1 MKMKICE
8 SKTLFVFAWAIL
20 ICLFLV
26 SFADAQQRT
35 AKRKTTRRAAVRPT
49 TAILVPLPLPQTEP
63 EIVSR
68 AADDDAS
75 QNQIIVTASPE
86 ENAPESLDQKIDK
99 VGDGIK
105 DLRSRVKSLE
115 TNKQNAYDEK
125 QKRLALNLD
134 ILTKAETR
142 AESLRKQMF
151 EMAEKEDN
159 VKTRLDQLQNN
170 LRPEMIDR
178 NVAFTGSLR
187 PEELREAQRKNME
200 SERQNLQNLLN
211 QIQASRANLD
221 ANVQR
226 ADALVEK
233 LRFKLEKD
241 IDDALTEEPK

>member
-1 MKMKICE
+1 MKMKICK
-8 SKTLFVFAWAIL
+8 SKTLFVFAWSIL
-20 ICLFLV
+20 ICVLSV

-35 AKRKTTRRAAVRPT
+35 AKRKTTRRAAARPT
-49 TAILVPLPLPQTEP
+49 AVLIPLPPQTEP

-68 AADDDAS
+68 ADDEN
-75 QNQIIVTASPE
+75 QNQVLVTALPE
-86 ENAPESLDQKIDK
+86 ENLPESLDQKIDK

-115 TNKQNAYDEK
+115 GNKQNAYDEK

-151 EMAEKEDN
+151 EMAEKEDT

-178 NVAFTGSLR
+178 NVAFSGSLR
-187 PEELREAQRKNME
+187 PEELREAQRKSME
-200 SERQNLQNLLN
+200 GERQNLQNLLI